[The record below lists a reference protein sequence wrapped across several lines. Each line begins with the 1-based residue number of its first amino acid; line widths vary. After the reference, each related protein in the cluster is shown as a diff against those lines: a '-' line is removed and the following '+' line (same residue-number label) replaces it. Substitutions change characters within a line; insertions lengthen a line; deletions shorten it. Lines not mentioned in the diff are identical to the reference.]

1 VNIISLLITIIVV
14 TILVT
19 IVLGVG
25 TYVAYKLR
33 LARQPVAPV
42 PEGSG
47 LRYFVV
53 HTPPPGPVSPEA
65 GSAA

>member
-1 VNIISLLITIIVV
+1 MNLISLLITIIVV

-33 LARQPVAPV
+33 LSRRPQAAAN
-42 PEGSG
+42 EGPG
-47 LRYFVV
+47 YRYFII
-53 HTPPPGPVSPEA
+53 HSPPVERVEDAPTG
-65 GSAA
+65 